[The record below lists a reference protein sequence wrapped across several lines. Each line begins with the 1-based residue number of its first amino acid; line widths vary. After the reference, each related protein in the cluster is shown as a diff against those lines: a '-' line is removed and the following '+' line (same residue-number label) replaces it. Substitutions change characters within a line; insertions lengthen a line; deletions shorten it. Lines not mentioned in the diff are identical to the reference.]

1 MLSLSPAVRIH
12 LAVDPTDMRKGF
24 DGLLG
29 LVMASGRA
37 DPYSGHLFVFLS
49 RRRDSAK
56 ILFWDRGGFVLYCKR
71 LERGRFQ
78 LPALEPGAKSVVL
91 EGPQLV
97 MLLEGLDLKAVKQ
110 LSDGGACGR
119 IFRWGAS
126 IRLPYMG

>member
-12 LAVDPTDMRKGF
+12 LAVAPTDMRKGI

-29 LVMASGRA
+29 LVAAGTRA

-49 RRRDSAK
+49 RRRDQAR

-71 LERGRFQ
+71 LERGCFR
-78 LPALEPGAKSVVL
+78 LPTLVAGATSVEL

-97 MLLEGLDLKAVKQ
+97 MLLDGIDLGAVRPVPRWRPPV
-110 LSDGGACGR
+110 AEVPCR
-119 IFRWGAS
+119 I
-126 IRLPYMG
+126 

>member
-12 LAVDPTDMRKGF
+12 LALGPTDMRKGF

-29 LVMASGRA
+29 MVLSGARA
-37 DPYSGHLFVFLS
+37 DPYTGHLFVFLS
-49 RRRDSAK
+49 RRRDQAK

-78 LPALEPGAKSVVL
+78 LPEVAAGATSVEL

-97 MLLEGLDLKAVKQ
+97 MLLDGLDLKAVRP
-110 LSDGGACGR
+110 AV
-119 IFRWGAS
+119 RWQPPAARAG
-126 IRLPYMG
+126 LL

>member
-1 MLSLSPAVRIH
+1 MLSPSPAVHIH
-12 LAVDPTDMRKGF
+12 LAIAPTDMRKGF

-29 LVMASGRA
+29 LVMSGARV

-49 RRRDSAK
+49 KRRDRAK

-78 LPALEPGAKSVVL
+78 LPALVTGESSIEL

-97 MLLEGLDLKAVKQ
+97 MLLEGVDLKAVT
-110 LSDGGACGR
+110 APP
-119 IFRWGAS
+119 RWQPGIKARS
-126 IRLPYMG
+126 VL

>member
-78 LPALEPGAKSVVL
+78 LPALEPGAKSVVR

-110 LSDGGACGR
+110 PLRWQPGA
-119 IFRWGAS
+119 AS
-126 IRLPYMG
+126 PSLL

>member
-1 MLSLSPAVRIH
+1 
-12 LAVDPTDMRKGF
+12 MRKGF

-110 LSDGGACGR
+110 PLRWQPGA
-119 IFRWGAS
+119 AS
-126 IRLPYMG
+126 PSLL